1 MNAHQVGQMMFALAV
16 VIVLTRLFGALARRI
31 GQPAVVGEILAGIL
45 VGPTLFGMAVR
56 DVLFPSSVGTALEG
70 LANVGLVLFMFIVG
84 YELDYA
90 LVRGRQRVAASVSIG
105 SIALPMGLGVTLAI
119 WLAQRHH
126 VDRLLPFALFMG
138 AAMSVTAFPVLARIL
153 TDRGMH
159 RIAVGGLALA
169 AAAVD
174 DVIAWSMLALVIAI
188 AASGADT
195 WHVLFAVP
203 FVLLMFLVVRP
214 LLRRV
219 AAAHARAGRLSPSV
233 LAIVLVG
240 LLLSCYA
247 AEWLGVHVIFG
258 AFLFGVIMP
267 RTGAEPLRY
276 AILERLEQV
285 SVLLLLPVFFLLAGA
300 KVNLSTVDFR
310 GFLELLLI
318 LLVAVVGKFTGAY
331 LGGRAAGLRNRQAG
345 ALGALMNTRG
355 LTEIV
360 ILTVGLQLHILD
372 QNLFSLMIVM
382 ALVTT
387 AMTGPLLS
395 VIYPPRR
402 IERDI
407 AEAER
412 AAIAIP
418 DAHRVLVVVDTPAAD
433 AAIVELAADLVGARQ
448 PADVVL
454 SHLVQY
460 QPRLELGGGLSGE
473 LLEMTRVMAE
483 LDRLADRVRA
493 RGLTARVLTRLS
505 ADPVAELRAQIAAVN
520 PHVVLVSAANPALGS
535 LLSTVAGR
543 LVTVGEAP
551 TAWPY
556 VAVRINR
563 GEPDRDVVAALQ
575 VAAQLAAA
583 HDAELVVDSAGRP
596 PRRVSAAVEELTRQ
610 GRSVR
615 LDLDPAQPRVVVG
628 CGAVDGAHFAVRS
641 ENDFELD
648 EPGEWI
654 ALLPGVPAEA

>member
-1 MNAHQVGQMMFALAV
+1 MNAHQVGQMMLALAV
-16 VIVLTRLFGALARRI
+16 VIVLTRVFGALARRV

-45 VGPTLFGMAVR
+45 VGPTLFGTTVR
-56 DVLFPSSVGTALEG
+56 DVLFPSSIGTALEG

-90 LVRGRQRVAASVSIG
+90 LVRGRQKVAAAVSIG
-105 SIALPMGLGVTLAI
+105 SIALPMGLGVSLAI
-119 WLAQRHH
+119 WLAHRHP

-174 DVIAWSMLALVIAI
+174 DVIAWSMLALIIAV

-219 AAAHARAGRLSPSV
+219 AAAHAKAGRLSPSV

-300 KVNLSTVDFR
+300 KVNLSTVDFS
-310 GFLELLLI
+310 GFVDLLLI

-372 QNLFSLMIVM
+372 QNLFSLMVVM

-387 AMTGPLLS
+387 AMTGPLLA

-412 AAIAIP
+412 AALDIP
-418 DAHRVLVVVDTPAAD
+418 DAHRVLVVVDTPD
-433 AAIVELAADLVGARQ
+433 DDAIVELATDLVGARR
-448 PADVVL
+448 PAEVVL
-454 SHLVQY
+454 SHLVAY

-483 LDRLADRVRA
+483 LDRLADQVRT

-505 ADPVAELRAQIAAVN
+505 TDPVADLRAQIAAVD
-520 PHVVLVSAANPALGS
+520 PDVVVVSAANPARES

-551 TAWPY
+551 TAWPF
-556 VAVRINR
+556 VAIRVDR
-563 GEPDRDVVAALQ
+563 GAPDRDVIAALQ
-575 VAAQLAAA
+575 VAAHLAAA
-583 HDAELVVDSAGRP
+583 HEAELVIDAAGRL
-596 PRRVSAAVEELTRQ
+596 PRRVGAAVEELTRHG
-610 GRSVR
+610 GRVR
-615 LDLDPAQPRVVVG
+615 LDLDPTQPRVVVTA
-628 CGAVDGAHFAVRS
+628 GAVAGAHFAVRS
-641 ENDFELD
+641 EHDLELD
-648 EPGEWI
+648 EPAGWI
-654 ALLPGVPAEA
+654 ALLPRAPAEA

>member
-1 MNAHQVGQMMFALAV
+1 MNAHQVGQMMLALAV
-16 VIVLTRLFGALARRI
+16 VIVLTRVFGALARRV
-31 GQPAVVGEILAGIL
+31 GQPAVVGEILAGVL
-45 VGPTLFGMAVR
+45 VGPTLFGTTVR
-56 DVLFPSSVGTALEG
+56 DMLFPSAIGPALEG

-90 LVRGRQRVAASVSIG
+90 LVRGKQKVAAAVSIG
-105 SIALPMGLGVTLAI
+105 SIALPMGLGATLAV
-119 WLAQRHH
+119 WLAHRHH
-126 VDRLLPFALFMG
+126 IDRPLPFVLFMG

-169 AAAVD
+169 SAAVD
-174 DVIAWSMLALVIAI
+174 DVIAWSMLALVIAV

-219 AAAHARAGRLSPSV
+219 SAAHARAGRLSPSV

-258 AFLFGVIMP
+258 AFLFGVVMP

-285 SVLLLLPVFFLLAGA
+285 SVLLLLPVFFLLAGV
-300 KVNLSTVDFR
+300 KVNLSTVDLS
-310 GFLELLLI
+310 GLLELLLI

-331 LGGRAAGLRNRQAG
+331 LGGRAAGLRSRQAG

-372 QNLFSLMIVM
+372 QNLFSLMVVM

-387 AMTGPLLS
+387 AMTGPLLT

-402 IERDI
+402 IEREI

-412 AAIAIP
+412 AALDTP
-418 DAHRVLVVVDTPAAD
+418 DAHRVLVVVDGPD
-433 AAIVELAADLVGARQ
+433 DDAIVELAGDLVGARR
-448 PADVVL
+448 PAEVVL

-483 LDRLADRVRA
+483 LDRLADQVRA

-505 ADPVAELRAQIAAVN
+505 TDPVVDLQAQVAAVD
-520 PHVVLVSAANPALGS
+520 PHVVVVSAANPARES
-535 LLSTVAGR
+535 LLSTVVGR
-543 LVTVGEAP
+543 LVTVGETPA
-551 TAWPY
+551 AWPS
-556 VAVRINR
+556 VAVRVDR
-563 GEPDRDVVAALQ
+563 GEPDRDVIAALQ
-575 VAAQLAAA
+575 VAAHLAAA
-583 HDAELVVDSAGRP
+583 HEAELVVDAAGRL
-596 PRRVSAAVEELTRQ
+596 PRRVGAAVDELTRQ
-610 GRSVR
+610 GRRVR
-615 LDLDPAQPRVVVG
+615 LDLDPGQPRVVVTA
-628 CGAVDGAHFAVRS
+628 GALAGAHFAVRS
-641 ENDFELD
+641 EHDLELD
-648 EPGEWI
+648 EPAGWI
-654 ALLPGVPAEA
+654 ALLPRVPAEA